1 MIDIKIAA
9 KNLHARLQDMFYF
22 DPSAYSVGVGSGDL
36 FVYWHV
42 RVNEKYY
49 IVEQDDYVVNNKY
62 IGKIRL
68 C

>member
-9 KNLHARLQDMFYF
+9 RNLSVRLHSIFH
-22 DPSAYSVGVGSGDL
+22 PSAYSVGVGDGDL
-36 FVYWHV
+36 FVYWHK

-49 IVEQDDYVVNNKY
+49 ITEQDDYVVNNKY
-62 IGKIRL
+62 IGEIRL